1 MLVSVTTRI
10 VLIYELASTA
20 KRLTTALSG
29 LLDLYQGS
37 GDYCGRFSTR
47 CDSMPEGKGLLIVY
61 TGPGK
66 GKTTCAL
73 GTSFRAVGQGLR
85 VLMVQFI
92 KGSWHYGELDA
103 AKMLGDDRF
112 EIRPM
117 GRGFVKVGGAETD
130 PEDLRMCEEAWN
142 YGREQIYGEKYDLV
156 VLDEINYVISYKML
170 DAERVVE
177 SLTKR
182 PERVHVICTG
192 RNAHPSLVEA
202 ADLVTEMREV
212 KHPYTK
218 GILAQRGID
227 Y

>member
-1 MLVSVTTRI
+1 
-10 VLIYELASTA
+10 
-20 KRLTTALSG
+20 
-29 LLDLYQGS
+29 
-37 GDYCGRFSTR
+37 
-47 CDSMPEGKGLLIVY
+47 MPEGKGLLIVY

-73 GTSFRAVGQGLR
+73 GTAFRAVGQGLR

-92 KGSWHYGELDA
+92 IGSWHYGELDT
-103 AKMLGDDRF
+103 AKLLGDDKI

-130 PEDLRMCEEAWN
+130 PEDVHLCEQAWQFAL
-142 YGREQIYGEKYDLV
+142 EQINGGRYDLV
-156 VLDEINYVISYKML
+156 ILDEINYVISYGML
-170 DAERVVE
+170 DAEKVVAA
-177 SLTKR
+177 LAAR
-182 PERVHVICTG
+182 PEQIHVICTG
-192 RNAHPSLVEA
+192 RNAHPKLVEL
-202 ADLVTEMREV
+202 ADLVTEMKEV

>member
-1 MLVSVTTRI
+1 MAN
-10 VLIYELASTA
+10 EN
-20 KRLTTALSG
+20 
-29 LLDLYQGS
+29 
-37 GDYCGRFSTR
+37 
-47 CDSMPEGKGLLIVY
+47 GLLIVY

-73 GTSFRAVGQGLR
+73 GTAFRAVGQGLR

-103 AKMLGDDRF
+103 AKMLGDDKF

-130 PEDLRMCEEAWN
+130 PEDIRLAEECWET
-142 YGREQIYGEKYDLV
+142 GRQAIYSGKYELV
-156 VLDEINYVISYKML
+156 ILDEINYTISYMML
-170 DAERVVE
+170 DAAKVVE
-177 SLTKR
+177 ALKGR
-182 PERVHVICTG
+182 PEQVHVICTG
-192 RNAHPSLVEA
+192 RNAHPLLVEA
-202 ADLVTEMREV
+202 ADLVTEMKEV

>member
-1 MLVSVTTRI
+1 
-10 VLIYELASTA
+10 
-20 KRLTTALSG
+20 
-29 LLDLYQGS
+29 
-37 GDYCGRFSTR
+37 
-47 CDSMPEGKGLLIVY
+47 MPEEKGLLIVY

-73 GTSFRAVGQGLR
+73 GAAFRAVGQGFR

-103 AKMLGDDRF
+103 AKMLGDDKF

-117 GRGFVKVGGAETD
+117 GRGFVKIGGAETD
-130 PEDLRMCEEAWN
+130 PADIELAALAWQA
-142 YGREQIYGEKYDLV
+142 GRDAIYSGAYDLV
-156 VLDEINYVISYKML
+156 ILDEINYVISYKML
-170 DAERVVE
+170 DADRIVE
-177 SLTKR
+177 ALRAR

-192 RNAHPSLVEA
+192 RNAHPGLVEL
-202 ADLVTEMREV
+202 ADLVTEMKEV
-212 KHPYTK
+212 KHPYSK

>member
-1 MLVSVTTRI
+1 
-10 VLIYELASTA
+10 
-20 KRLTTALSG
+20 
-29 LLDLYQGS
+29 
-37 GDYCGRFSTR
+37 
-47 CDSMPEGKGLLIVY
+47 MPEGKGLLIVY

-66 GKTTCAL
+66 GKTTSAL
-73 GTSFRAVGQGLR
+73 GTALRAVGQGLR

-103 AKMLGDDRF
+103 AKMLGDDKI

-117 GRGFVKVGGAETD
+117 GRGFVKLGGEID
-130 PEDLRMCEEAWN
+130 PEDIRLCEEAWEFA
-142 YGREQIYGEKYDLV
+142 RQQMFSEKYDV
-156 VLDEINYVISYKML
+156 VILDEINYVISYKML
-170 DAERVVE
+170 DVERVVE
-177 SLTKR
+177 ALAKR

-192 RNAHPSLVEA
+192 RNAHPKLVEL